1 MSIGE
6 DIARDTKEA
15 MKARDRDR
23 TNTLRMLSAAL
34 KNAEIDKESPLSEAE
49 EQSILRRQV
58 KQREEAV
65 EAYRKAGRGEQAEAE
80 AREAEIARGYLPA
93 QLSEEELAR
102 LADRAVADTGAAGM
116 KDMGAAMTRANALAD
131 GRADGRTLSRLVRER
146 LQR

>member
-1 MSIGE
+1 MSIRE

-34 KNAEIDKESPLSEAE
+34 KNAEIEKESPLNEAE

-65 EAYRKAGRGEQAEAE
+65 EAYRNAGRGDQADSE
-80 AREAEIARGYLPA
+80 AREAEVARAYLPA
-93 QLSEEELAR
+93 PLSEGELAR
-102 LADRAVADTGAAGM
+102 LADRAVADTGAAGI
-116 KDMGAAMTRANALAD
+116 KDMGAAMSRANVLAE

-146 LQR
+146 LQQ